1 MRIAVVAAGPR
12 ERVDTEAADRLD
24 WLATALD
31 ARGHDV
37 TSFGPGWWPDRDTDV
52 ERDGVEFH
60 ELTAGPDPPP
70 RRLAARLPAALREV
84 DPDIVH
90 ASHAD
95 PLAVG
100 SAAAAATALR
110 VPLVVDWYD
119 LQPEAGWRE
128 RVRRLAV
135 RAPDLTIAPSR
146 LVETGLRELGRPAA
160 GVRVIPTPV
169 DLAAVRSV
177 EPEPLADVVYSR
189 RLDGSSNLENLL
201 LSLAELR
208 ELDWDAAV
216 IGEGPARGRYES
228 QAEDLRIAD
237 RVQFLGDQ
245 PLERRLAL
253 FRGAHA
259 YVHTAHD
266 APFAPDL
273 LRALACGCVGI
284 AEYHA
289 DSAAHEL
296 IEHRDRGLRVT
307 DEEELVDAI
316 RAAAE
321 LERLTV
327 DDSMAS
333 FDVEPVLDRYLGA
346 YRDLGVEG

>member
-1 MRIAVVAAGPR
+1 MRVAVVAAGPR

-24 WLATALD
+24 WLATAL
-31 ARGHDV
+31 AGRGHAV
-37 TSFGPGWWPDRDTDV
+37 TVLGPGWWPDRDTAV
-52 ERDGVEFH
+52 ERDGVGFRV
-60 ELTAGPDPPP
+60 LTADPDPPP
-70 RRLAARLPAALREV
+70 RRLATRLPAALREAE
-84 DPDIVH
+84 PDVIH

-100 SAAAAATALR
+100 TAAAAATALR

-119 LQPEAGWRE
+119 LQSEAGWRE
-128 RVRRLAV
+128 QIRRLAV
-135 RAPDLTIAPSR
+135 RAPALTVAPSR
-146 LVETGLRELGRPAA
+146 LVRTGLRELGRPAA
-160 GVRVIPTPV
+160 GVRTIPTPV
-169 DLAAVRSV
+169 DMAAVRGV

-189 RLDGSSNLENLL
+189 RLDAASNLENLL

-208 ELDWDAAV
+208 ELDWNAAV
-216 IGEGPARGRYES
+216 IGDGPARGRYES
-228 QAEDLRIAD
+228 QAADLRIAD

-245 PLERRLAL
+245 PVEHRLAL

-259 YVHTAHD
+259 YVQTAHD
-266 APFAPDL
+266 APFAIDL
-273 LRALACGCVGI
+273 LRALACGCVGV

-289 DSAAHEL
+289 RSAAHEL

-316 RAAAE
+316 RSAAE
-321 LERLTV
+321 LERLSI
-327 DDSMAS
+327 DDSFAG
-333 FDVEPVLDRYLGA
+333 FDVEPVLDRYLRA